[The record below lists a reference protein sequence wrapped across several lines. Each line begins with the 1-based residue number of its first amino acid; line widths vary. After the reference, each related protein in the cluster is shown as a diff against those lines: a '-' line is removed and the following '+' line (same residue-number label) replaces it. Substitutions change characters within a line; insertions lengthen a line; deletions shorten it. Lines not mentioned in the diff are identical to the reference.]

1 MHWISRYK
9 AIQRDSNTG
18 GAHDNA
24 VSMIGNNQILR
35 EGIHACDTRL
45 IGYAPGY
52 AQIQRDRNTIG
63 LESEFELL
71 AAARSRPSSGDQGL
85 DAPCPSRASA
95 SVGRPTGA
103 VSSRRIEAKSHIG
116 WNDP

>member
-1 MHWISRYK
+1 VKFTIKGPHLGGV
-9 AIQRDSNTG
+9 QRCGSVQSSGDG
-18 GAHDNA
+18 
-24 VSMIGNNQILR
+24 Q
-35 EGIHACDTRL
+35 
-45 IGYAPGY
+45 Y

-95 SVGRPTGA
+95 SVGRPADA